1 MEGTDVNSKSG
12 LDLEVTNPYNH
23 NEKDYSSLTDMN
35 NLPLFSEQFEAVKK
49 QKNNGDRKAIKELNQ
64 KVFCAKMHGNK
75 EDVKVGQLFLSENQ
89 LYSKQEESNT
99 SIKTSYFIPIS
110 GICIIVFLYL
120 MIVYCQKRRRKLKE
134 KLYKMGQEKWNEK

>member
-1 MEGTDVNSKSG
+1 MEGTDVNSKTG

-49 QKNNGDRKAIKELNQ
+49 QKNNVDKKKIKDLSQ
-64 KVFCAKMHGNK
+64 KVFCVKMHESND
-75 EDVKVGQLFLSENQ
+75 DVRVNQLFLSENQ

-110 GICIIVFLYL
+110 GICIIVFLYS

>member
-1 MEGTDVNSKSG
+1 MEETDVNSKSG
-12 LDLEVTNPYNH
+12 LDLEVTNPNSH
-23 NEKDYSSLTDMN
+23 NVKEYSSLTDMN

-49 QKNNGDRKAIKELNQ
+49 QKNNVDKKKIKDLSQ
-64 KVFCAKMHGNK
+64 KVFCVKMHESND
-75 EDVKVGQLFLSENQ
+75 DVRVNQLFLSENQ